1 MDALGKLRTP
11 DDIAARILS
20 DLFGAR
26 VVEEDYRCYQEFRDE
41 LDQPMDLPRM
51 LKGMERLRGARLD
64 HACV

>member
-1 MDALGKLRTP
+1 MPAEAAAGDIKLGVYASWSDTE
-11 DDIAARILS
+11 RILPN
-20 DLFGAR
+20 
-26 VVEEDYRCYQEFRDE
+26 VMRCYQEFRDE